1 MGRRLRWMGGVWLV
15 PSCRC
20 TAVSARGDSSSAR
33 HWTVTRERVG
43 EEVVNFESILVV
55 GAVWPL
61 GAATVVAAASEL
73 DAELAIYACQSE
85 RNTHDSP
92 YLGRIVLEIR
102 LITRLKDRNKS
113 SDLDL
118 LDLALS
124 GAFCLYNDVVG
135 LLNDCS
141 LRVFG
146 LERLNHI
153 DLRWG
158 VRFIC
163 HLDDEVM

>member
-1 MGRRLRWMGGVWLV
+1 
-15 PSCRC
+15 
-20 TAVSARGDSSSAR
+20 
-33 HWTVTRERVG
+33 VG
-43 EEVVNFESILVV
+43 EEVVSFESILVA
-55 GAVWPL
+55 GAVWAL
-61 GAATVVAAASEL
+61 G
-73 DAELAIYACQSE
+73 AELATYACQSE
-85 RNTHDSP
+85 RKAHDSP

-124 GAFCLYNDVVG
+124 GAFCLYNGVVG

-141 LRVFG
+141 LRIFG
-146 LERLNHI
+146 PERLNHI

-158 VRFIC
+158 FRFIC
-163 HLDDEVM
+163 HIEDEVM